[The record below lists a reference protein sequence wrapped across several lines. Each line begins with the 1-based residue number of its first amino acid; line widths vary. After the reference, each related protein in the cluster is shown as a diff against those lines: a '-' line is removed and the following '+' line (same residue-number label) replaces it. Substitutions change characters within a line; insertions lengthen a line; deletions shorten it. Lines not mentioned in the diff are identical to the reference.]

1 PLVTGVQTCALP
13 ISERLGVARHVEA
26 ALTDDAVDQAVGV
39 TLNGRFRQVGDPR
52 KVLAD
57 RAPAATVGAMADGAV
72 RVEERASL
80 LQNFRRSGDRI
91 AEPPVCLDAIHD
103 ALAADGQC

>member
-1 PLVTGVQTCALP
+1 MGDRASLGPRPSWLAKGPNHVHEGPPFRRA
-13 ISERLGVARHVEA
+13 ERLGVARHVEA

-80 LQNFRRSGDRI
+80 LQNFR
-91 AEPPVCLDAIHD
+91 
-103 ALAADGQC
+103 